1 MGLRSFSMSP
11 AFVPSIKDL
20 AAQLRIDEAERILR
34 HVLRLKTTAQVKRFM
49 SETLKQIAPNLSL
62 LVTE

>member
-1 MGLRSFSMSP
+1 MSP